1 MKIAVLTSGILPVPA
16 VQGGAVENLV
26 DFYMEYNDIHR
37 LHDITVYSISDNA
50 IRTHP
55 ALTSDVNHY
64 VYIDTNR
71 FMSKIKKRILHL
83 INKNREYY
91 HYTIEYY
98 LYRAMKSIAVQYY
111 DMIIIENRPGYAL
124 RLKGKTNARIVL
136 HLHNDM
142 LNDETAKNKDIYN
155 SLSRIICVS
164 DYIAGRVNTIKQ
176 DKENAAGKSPYKT
189 TTVHN
194 GIDVSA
200 FPPVT
205 ANSLGRKRLG
215 LQAEDFVLVFSGRIN
230 KEKGISELV
239 DAMLSL
245 KEYKNIKLIVLG
257 CSFYGNETAGNTFI
271 DSLKEKAKLIKD
283 NIIFTGFI
291 PYRNIPSYLSLADV
305 AVIPSTWNDPFPTT
319 VLEAQAVGLPIIT
332 TNRGGIPEEITSDNA
347 IILDCD
353 IDFSKRITDA
363 IISLYNDRTKMQN
376 MRTASLHRSKTF
388 TKERYAADF
397 FKAIQQ

>member
-142 LNDETAKNKDIYN
+142 LNDETAKTKI
-155 SLSRIICVS
+155 S
-164 DYIAGRVNTIKQ
+164 TIHCH
-176 DKENAAGKSPYKT
+176 A
-189 TTVHN
+189 
-194 GIDVSA
+194 
-200 FPPVT
+200 
-205 ANSLGRKRLG
+205 
-215 LQAEDFVLVFSGRIN
+215 
-230 KEKGISELV
+230 
-239 DAMLSL
+239 
-245 KEYKNIKLIVLG
+245 
-257 CSFYGNETAGNTFI
+257 
-271 DSLKEKAKLIKD
+271 
-283 NIIFTGFI
+283 
-291 PYRNIPSYLSLADV
+291 
-305 AVIPSTWNDPFPTT
+305 
-319 VLEAQAVGLPIIT
+319 
-332 TNRGGIPEEITSDNA
+332 
-347 IILDCD
+347 
-353 IDFSKRITDA
+353 
-363 IISLYNDRTKMQN
+363 
-376 MRTASLHRSKTF
+376 
-388 TKERYAADF
+388 
-397 FKAIQQ
+397 